1 MEQFSVYAQQFMHML
16 VDYAPKLLLA
26 LLLLLIGLG
35 VINKLSD
42 WASKAMQ
49 RRGVGDDIRPFLSSM
64 INVLL
69 KVLLIFSVAEI
80 VGIKT
85 TSFVAMLA
93 AVGFAVGLALQGS
106 LSNFAAGVLI
116 LIFRPYRTGD
126 LIQVNDFIGNVTEI
140 QIFNTIITTPDNKMV
155 IIPNSVPISGIITN
169 LSARKFLR
177 IDLRIAVAY
186 TENFEKVQ
194 EILLDTLRN
203 TPKVLTD
210 PAPFV
215 GLERFD
221 THNMIIA
228 IRPFSTVEDYWDV
241 YFETHR
247 RVKKAL
253 GEHGIQMMF
262 PERGSLAE
270 FAV

>member
-1 MEQFSVYAQQFMHML
+1 MEQWSVYAAQFTAMA
-16 VDYAPKLLLA
+16 VEYAPKLLLA
-26 LLLLLIGLG
+26 IILLLVGLT
-35 VINKLSD
+35 ISNRLSD
-42 WASKAMQ
+42 WASRVMAK
-49 RRGVGDDIRPFLSSM
+49 RGVGDDIRPFLASM

-116 LIFRPYRTGD
+116 LVFRPYRTGD
-126 LIQVNDFIGNVTEI
+126 LIQVNGFIGNVMEI
-140 QIFNTIITTPDNKMV
+140 QIFNTIIATPDNKMV
-155 IIPNSVPISGIITN
+155 IIPNAVPISGIITN
-169 LSARKFLR
+169 LSARKYLR
-177 IDLRIAVAY
+177 IDLQIAVAY

-203 TPKVLTD
+203 TPKVLAD

-215 GLERFD
+215 GIERFD

-228 IRPFSTVEDYWDV
+228 IRPHSTVEDYWDV
-241 YFETHR
+241 YFETNR

-262 PERGSLAE
+262 PERGALAD
-270 FAV
+270 FAI

>member
-1 MEQFSVYAQQFMHML
+1 MEQFNVYAEQFMHML
-16 VDYAPKLLLA
+16 VEYAPKLVLA
-26 LLLLLIGLG
+26 LLLLLIGLS
-35 VINKLSD
+35 ISNRLSD
-42 WASKAMQ
+42 WASRVMAK
-49 RRGVGDDIRPFLSSM
+49 RGVGDDIRPFLSSM
-64 INVLL
+64 LNVLL

-126 LIQVNDFIGNVTEI
+126 LIQVNDFVGHVIEI
-140 QIFNTIITTPDNKMV
+140 QILNTIIATFDNKTV

-169 LSARKFLR
+169 LSARKYLR
-177 IDLRIAVAY
+177 VELKVAISI

-194 EILLDTLRN
+194 AILLEALRN
-203 TPKVLTD
+203 TPKVLSD

-215 GLERFD
+215 GINHFNI
-221 THNMIIA
+221 HNMILDVQPYA
-228 IRPFSTVEDYWDV
+228 TVEDYWSV
-241 YFETHR
+241 YYEAYR
-247 RVKKAL
+247 QVKKVL
-253 GEHGIQMMF
+253 GEHNIQVMF
-262 PERGSLAE
+262 PEEGKLAD
-270 FAV
+270 FAA

>member
-1 MEQFSVYAQQFMHML
+1 MEQWNLYTAQFMAML

-26 LLLLLIGLG
+26 ILLLLVGLS
-35 VINKLSD
+35 ISNRLSD
-42 WASKAMQ
+42 WASRVMA
-49 RRGVGDDIRPFLSSM
+49 RRGVGDDIRPFLASM
-64 INVLL
+64 INVVL
-69 KVLLIFSVAEI
+69 KVMLIFSVAEL

-85 TSFVAMLA
+85 TSFVAVLA
-93 AVGFAVGLALQGS
+93 ALGFAVGLALQGS

-116 LIFRPYRTGD
+116 LVFRPYRTGD
-126 LIQVNDFIGNVTEI
+126 LIQVNGFIGNVMEI
-140 QIFNTIITTPDNKMV
+140 QILNTIIATPENKMV

-169 LSARKFLR
+169 LSARKYLR
-177 IDLRIAVAY
+177 IDLQIAVAY
-186 TENFEKVQ
+186 TENFEKLQ
-194 EILLDTLRN
+194 AILLDTLRE
-203 TPKVLTD
+203 TPKVLEI

-215 GLERFD
+215 GIEKFD

-228 IRPFSTVEDYWDV
+228 VRPHSTVEDYWDV

-253 GEHGIQMMF
+253 GENGIQMMF
-262 PERGSLAE
+262 PERGALAE

>member
-1 MEQFSVYAQQFMHML
+1 MENWNLYATQFMAM
-16 VDYAPKLLLA
+16 VVEYTPKLLLA
-26 LLLLLIGLG
+26 ILLLLIGLS
-35 VINKLSD
+35 VSNRLSD
-42 WASKAMQ
+42 WASRVMA
-49 RRGVGDDIRPFLSSM
+49 RRGVGDDIRPFLASM
-64 INVLL
+64 LNVLL

-126 LIQVNDFIGNVTEI
+126 LIQVNDFIGNVMEI
-140 QIFNTIITTPDNKMV
+140 QILNTIIATPDNKTV
-155 IIPNSVPISGIITN
+155 IIPNAVPISGIITN
-169 LSARKFLR
+169 LSARKYLR
-177 IDLRIAVAY
+177 IDLQIAVAY

-194 EILLDTLRN
+194 AILLDTLRT
-203 TPKVLTD
+203 TPKVLET

-215 GLERFD
+215 GIEKFD
-221 THNMIIA
+221 THNMIVA
-228 IRPFSTVEDYWDV
+228 VRPYATVEDYWDV

-253 GEHGIQMMF
+253 GENGIQMMYSQ
-262 PERGSLAE
+262 GGDLAA
-270 FAV
+270 FAE

>member
-1 MEQFSVYAQQFMHML
+1 MEQFSAYADQFMHM
-16 VDYAPKLLLA
+16 VVEYAPKLLLA
-26 LLLLLIGLG
+26 LVLLIVGLA

-42 WASKAMQ
+42 WASKAMKK
-49 RRGVGDDIRPFLSSM
+49 RGVSDDIRPFLASM

-69 KVLLIFSVAEI
+69 KVLLVFSVAEI

-93 AVGFAVGLALQGS
+93 AAGFAVGLALQGS

-126 LIQVNDFIGNVTEI
+126 LIQVNGFIGNVMEI
-140 QIFNTIITTPDNKMV
+140 QILNTIIATPDNKTV

-194 EILLDTLRN
+194 EILLETLRT

-215 GLERFD
+215 GIEQFD

-228 IRPFSTVEDYWDV
+228 VRPHSTTEDYWDV

-262 PERGSLAE
+262 PERGALAG